1 MDVNAPD
8 FSNVD
13 GNGVVF
19 LFGLFA
25 TDELFNQVF
34 GRVLQ
39 GEKKVRAQSEL
50 RRKKKAP
57 CLSVALTCRDRP
69 FQDTRPY
76 YKNEDNSSKL
86 TNLT

>member
-19 LFGLFA
+19 LLGLFA

-39 GEKKVRAQSEL
+39 GEKKFEL
-50 RRKKKAP
+50 
-57 CLSVALTCRDRP
+57 
-69 FQDTRPY
+69 
-76 YKNEDNSSKL
+76 
-86 TNLT
+86 NLN

>member
-39 GEKKVRAQSEL
+39 G
-50 RRKKKAP
+50 KKK
-57 CLSVALTCRDRP
+57 LEL
-69 FQDTRPY
+69 
-76 YKNEDNSSKL
+76 
-86 TNLT
+86 NLN